1 MSVIQRIRDKG
12 AWIIFSIIAI
22 ALISFILQ
30 DGLGRRGS
38 LFSNTSTVG
47 KVNGQA
53 IEKED
58 FEKKIEL
65 YGKNQSREQL
75 IPQLWNQEVNTILQQ
90 QEYDKLGLKCTN
102 KELSEV
108 MFGENSPLKREFT
121 DPKTGIFNA
130 EQARNAFDQLKKSK
144 KVDQQQLEQIAEAY
158 IKPTIQQT
166 LQQKYQSILT
176 QSSYAPKWLI
186 EKQKAEAGSIAAVSY
201 VYVPYSSV
209 SDSAVK
215 VNDDEIVAYA
225 NKHKKEF
232 EKDEETRGISFVTFD
247 VAPTAADSAV
257 TKTQLETIKPE
268 LVASKDMKNFF
279 AKTSSEMQFYD
290 SYISKN
296 EIKQPVKDS
305 LFKLAPGAT
314 YGPYADGNNFVIAK
328 MVDSKSWPDSAKVRH
343 ILVATHQQD
352 PQTGQQVRTRDDSTA
367 RKRMDTVE
375 AMLRS
380 GANFDSVCAKYSD
393 DGNKDKGG
401 IYDYFITSR
410 MVASFNDFAFGKP
423 VGSKGT
429 VETEYGLHYV
439 EVLGQKGSAPAY
451 KIAYLSRPINV
462 SNETVN
468 AVSTAAAQFAATSK
482 TKEAFDANA
491 KKLNKSAT
499 PANELKENEGNIP
512 GLSSARQIVR
522 WVYEHSVGDVSEQP
536 FEVNAGVNSNK
547 LVVAIVTAV
556 NKPGIPSAQAL
567 RAQVEPLVKNEK
579 KAKQI
584 IDSKFKGGSLEAI
597 ATTSGAQ
604 VQKADSLSFANAFVP
619 GIGNDNKFLGLAFNK
634 DIKGKASEAI
644 AGSTGVF
651 SVRVEN
657 IGTKAVTENEDNIK
671 QQILQGLRMAVY
683 RGNDALK
690 KDASIKDNRSKFY

>member
-65 YGKNQSREQL
+65 YGKNQPREQL

-130 EQARNAFDQLKKSK
+130 EQARQAFAQLKKSK
-144 KVDQQQLEQIAEAY
+144 NTEQLDQIAEAY

-176 QSSYAPKWLI
+176 QSAYAPKWLI
-186 EKQKAEAGSIAAVSY
+186 EKQKAEAGSIASVSY

-215 VNDDEIVAYA
+215 VSDEEIVAYA
-225 NKHKKEF
+225 SKHRKEY
-232 EKDEETRGISFVTFD
+232 EKDDETRGISFVTFD

-268 LVASKDMKNFF
+268 FVGSKDMKNFF

-314 YGPYADGNNFVIAK
+314 YGPYADGNNFVVAK
-328 MVDSKSWPDSAKVRH
+328 MVDSKSWPDSSKVRH

-352 PQTGQQVRTRDDSTA
+352 PQTGQLVRSREDSAA

-375 AMLRS
+375 ALVKS
-380 GANFDSVCAKYSD
+380 GVSFDSVCAKYSD

-401 IYDYFITSR
+401 VYDYFVTAK
-410 MVASFNDFAFGKP
+410 MVAPFNDFAFGKP

-429 VETEYGLHYV
+429 IETEYGLHYV
-439 EVLGQKGSAPAY
+439 EVLSQKGSSPAY

-468 AVSTAAAQFAATSK
+468 TVSTAAAQFAATSK
-482 TKEAFDANA
+482 TKVLFDENA

-499 PANELKENEGNIP
+499 PANELKENEATIP

>member
-65 YGKNQSREQL
+65 YGKNQPREQL

-522 WVYEHSVGDVSEQP
+522 WVYEHKVGDVSEQP

-556 NKPGIPSAQAL
+556 NKPGIPSAQTL
-567 RAQVEPLVKNEK
+567 RPQVESFVKNEK

-584 IDSKFKGGSLEAI
+584 IDSKFKGSSLEAI
-597 ATTSGAQ
+597 ASASGAQ

-657 IGTKAVTENEDNIK
+657 VGTKPTTESDDNIK
-671 QQILQGLRMAVY
+671 QQILQGIRMAVY
-683 RGNDALK
+683 RGSEALK